1 VNDKPRRQPA
11 GALPRE
17 LTEALRAG
25 EFHQALRLAIAHRG
39 LSLARLRAHLNQ
51 RGVGVGQSTLSYWQ
65 RGLRQPEVPKAL
77 PAVRALES
85 VLQLPAD
92 SLVVL
97 IGPRASRGRGQQL
110 AASFSDLR
118 SGDMASIVDH
128 LLADLG
134 AYPSANNSNS
144 DLELLQVHDTVTFD
158 AEHRQRSLQTRLVH
172 ARAAARPRPVHHRLQ
187 RRAAGSRT

>member
-25 EFHQALRLAIAHRG
+25 EFHQATRLAIAHRG
-39 LSLARLRAHLNQ
+39 LSLAHLNQ

-134 AYPSANNSNS
+134 AYPSGQQLQLRPRTASGARHR
-144 DLELLQVHDTVTFD
+144 DLRRRTPATQSAD
-158 AEHRQRSLQTRLVH
+158 QTRH
-172 ARAAARPRPVHHRLQ
+172 ARAAAPTGTSPSTTAM
-187 RRAAGSRT
+187 RAAGSRT